1 MEARNNSGCEQALK
15 AQRAACVCGGC
26 LQQVIKPPNVCRNPS
41 TSGALAEDEAVF
53 RPLAAV
59 TAAPEV
65 RGRSAGWK
73 AVHSALSTV
82 LTTPCT
88 AQVDTAG
95 LALVDSRAVPA
106 ASMRF
111 LQGRQA
117 ACCRC
122 ARPASVARGLLT
134 LCCRADATARK
145 VYANLPL
152 VEMHAP
158 VVGPAHPFQKD
169 GIAAGMKNHRSGYVE
184 VSSPRLHCR
193 SGGMCPALTLTRC
206 ILQDYHTHAFHF
218 DSQYNTFHS
227 YGYATAPRGEGVVG
241 DAAAHAEKKGEPH
254 RCLL

>member
-1 MEARNNSGCEQALK
+1 M
-15 AQRAACVCGGC
+15 
-26 LQQVIKPPNVCRNPS
+26 CRKPS

-65 RGRSAGWK
+65 RGRGADWI
-73 AVHSALSTV
+73 ALHSALSTV
-82 LTTPCT
+82 LTTPCD

-117 ACCRC
+117 LCCRC
-122 ARPASVARGLLT
+122 ACPAGVARELLI
-134 LCCRADATARK
+134 LRGGADATARK

-184 VSSPRLHCR
+184 VSSPGLQCR
-193 SGGMCPALTLTRC
+193 NSGVCPASTLTRC
-206 ILQDYHTHAFHF
+206 MLQDYHTHAFHF

-241 DAAAHAEKKGEPH
+241 DAAAHAEKKGEGH
-254 RCLL
+254 TAACSVLSA

>member
-1 MEARNNSGCEQALK
+1 MHS
-15 AQRAACVCGGC
+15 
-26 LQQVIKPPNVCRNPS
+26 
-41 TSGALAEDEAVF
+41 
-53 RPLAAV
+53 PLN
-59 TAAPEV
+59 
-65 RGRSAGWK
+65 
-73 AVHSALSTV
+73 TV
-82 LTTPCT
+82 LTSPCN

-117 ACCRC
+117 ANCRC
-122 ARPASVARGLLT
+122 SRPAGVACGMLQLRCG
-134 LCCRADATARK
+134 ADATARK

-184 VSSPRLHCR
+184 VSSPRLQCR
-193 SGGMCPALTLTRC
+193 SGGLCPALTLTMC
-206 ILQDYHTHAFHF
+206 TLQDYHTHAFHF

-241 DAAAHAEKKGEPH
+241 DAAAHAEKKGGPH
-254 RCLL
+254 CCLICAQRLCERLAPNTPDDN